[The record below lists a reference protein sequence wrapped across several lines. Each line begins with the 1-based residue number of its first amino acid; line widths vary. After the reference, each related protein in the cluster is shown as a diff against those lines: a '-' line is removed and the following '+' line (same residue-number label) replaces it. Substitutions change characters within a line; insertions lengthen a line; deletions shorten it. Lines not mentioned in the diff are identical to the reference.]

1 MRYQEL
7 LNEYRD
13 LLAADVRLQQEL
25 HRIPKGYLVTKK
37 ISGREYQYLQ
47 YSVQGKKKSE
57 YVREEDAERIRAAI
71 ARREPAKAELDAVR
85 QSQDRL
91 ERAARILDTNLYR
104 TFVFLKQSAEMDAL
118 PIEKRKDALAFTR
131 AMTAL
136 EGLPAKEETEKNL
149 QLWAKGEK
157 RFVDFYMK
165 SLQSYSIID
174 SNWMI

>member
-7 LNEYRD
+7 LVEYKD
-13 LLAADVRLQQEL
+13 LLAAYVHLQQEL
-25 HRIPKGYLVTKK
+25 RSIPKGYLVAKK

-118 PIEKRKDALAFTR
+118 PIDKRQDALSFAK

-136 EGLPAKEETEKNL
+136 EGLPTKEETEQNL
-149 QLWAKGEK
+149 SLWAAGEK
-157 RFVDFYMK
+157 RFTDFYMQ
-165 SLQSYSIID
+165 SLCAYGILEG
-174 SNWMI
+174 MT